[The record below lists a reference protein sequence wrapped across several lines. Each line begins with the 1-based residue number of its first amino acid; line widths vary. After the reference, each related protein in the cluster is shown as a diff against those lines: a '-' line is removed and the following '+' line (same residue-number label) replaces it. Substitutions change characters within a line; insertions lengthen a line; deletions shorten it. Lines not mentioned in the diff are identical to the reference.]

1 LFFSFWPFAAL
12 KRRLAKFM
20 MRKPC
25 WRDMKTGWLNL
36 DLSTNKDSFNKHM
49 GQNLT
54 LSLNE
59 FADLT
64 NEEFREIPTSFG
76 YGNVTDAPPSVDWRE
91 KGAVTPIKD
100 QGKCG
105 CCWEFSVV
113 AATERVNQLRNGNLI
128 PPSEQELVDCDTA
141 GQDHGCEG
149 DLMEYAFQFIQHNK
163 GLTTETNYPYQ
174 GVDGTSCNTQ
184 KAASQTVSINEYEDV
199 PKNPSPTNQ
208 ISVAIDAS
216 GSTFQFY
223 SSGVF
228 TGTCSTNLDHG
239 VTAVDTGLVVMGL
252 SIGWVNNSW
261 GTGWGESGYVRM
273 QRGIPAK
280 EGLCG
285 IAMEASYPTA

>member
-1 LFFSFWPFAAL
+1 
-12 KRRLAKFM
+12 
-20 MRKPC
+20 
-25 WRDMKTGWLNL
+25 MK
-36 DLSTNKDSFNKHM
+36 
-49 GQNLT
+49 
-54 LSLNE
+54 
-59 FADLT
+59 A
-64 NEEFREIPTSFG
+64 TSFG

-199 PKNPSPTNQ
+199 PKNVENAMLQAVANQ
-208 ISVAIDAS
+208 PN
-216 GSTFQFY
+216 F
-223 SSGVF
+223 
-228 TGTCSTNLDHG
+228 
-239 VTAVDTGLVVMGL
+239 
-252 SIGWVNNSW
+252 
-261 GTGWGESGYVRM
+261 GWGESGYVRM

>member
-1 LFFSFWPFAAL
+1 
-12 KRRLAKFM
+12 
-20 MRKPC
+20 
-25 WRDMKTGWLNL
+25 MK
-36 DLSTNKDSFNKHM
+36 
-49 GQNLT
+49 
-54 LSLNE
+54 
-59 FADLT
+59 A
-64 NEEFREIPTSFG
+64 TSFG

-184 KAASQTVSINEYEDV
+184 KAASQTVSIND
-199 PKNPSPTNQ
+199 
-208 ISVAIDAS
+208 
-216 GSTFQFY
+216 
-223 SSGVF
+223 
-228 TGTCSTNLDHG
+228 TNLDHG